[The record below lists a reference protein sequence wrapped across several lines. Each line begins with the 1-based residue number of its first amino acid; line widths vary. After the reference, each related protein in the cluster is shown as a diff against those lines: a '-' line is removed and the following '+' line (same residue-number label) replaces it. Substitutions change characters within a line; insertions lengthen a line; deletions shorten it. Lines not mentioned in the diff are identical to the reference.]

1 MNTRFFP
8 FLLLF
13 ILFAVPGTTFS
24 QLTGQAGLPYTQT
37 LQPQKFG
44 VRNENV
50 SIVQGSKGLIYLGT
64 SNGIVQYDGRHWER
78 VASVPNPLL
87 VKGDQTVYA
96 AQHKDFGYLV
106 STSKT
111 TCFQSL
117 LDSSFSPAEINGLA
131 KAGRNIYFS
140 AGNTLYSFHKDTAST
155 EPAPVVSPSSSR
167 GARPAPTKEGENR
180 EQPIKASEGSQRGRK
195 ADRKKASS
203 YRGDDK
209 TRGNITTSHTSS
221 GHTSSDPI
229 TSGHIRKVKT
239 FTSRVK
245 VFSGNHQRLYLHVR
259 GKGLFVRT
267 RKEFTQ
273 CIPPQRLTSP
283 PVKVVKHRGQ
293 MLAFLEEGKV
303 LKIPGAGEPL
313 SQDVTFHNLKLP
325 FRNPSV
331 TDVTTLRGRLV
342 VATRSN
348 GLVLY
353 GANDQ
358 PVQLM
363 NENRGL
369 LHTRINKLF
378 VDNTHQIWALHPN
391 GISIVQPSSGIRI
404 FGRHHGIEGTINQV
418 TRYQNSLYL
427 ATSKGVYRL
436 PGGVAGTSAETMK
449 FQKIA
454 PLTSEAFNF
463 YTTDSLLFVT
473 TRQGIFKIGQGRA
486 KLYYNKFSRHYTA
499 VLQYDHQ
506 PQYLLIGME
515 DGLSVVRYQNGLFI
529 HQGKARAIEGHILD
543 ICEDQHGNVWINTRY
558 NGLYRIRH
566 FPAFNNQLYTVHYN
580 LREAFSKNT
589 EWVKPYALSDG
600 LLFST
605 SDGLFRFNPS
615 KNRFYRDSLPG
626 LHAGDQIIH
635 PVAEAQDHTLW
646 ISSTGRA
653 PGRKQVL
660 YALPDS
666 AQGTIPQF
674 NLSLS
679 TASPFQIHAIHPEG
693 DSLVWIGGNNK
704 LLRLSAKA
712 CMKQN
717 HQPRIFIHEVVAGKD
732 SMLLHNHFYDHRQ
745 QQVPVVDYGT
755 NLLFTFS
762 AISYGE
768 MSPML
773 FRTRLVGT
781 NKEWSSWSTLHQQ
794 NYPHLREGT
803 YRFEVQAKNAYGM
816 RSPILQHTFKIRPPL
831 YRTWYAYTAY
841 ILALAGLVY
850 LLLDWR
856 ARYHANEKRKLEEI
870 IDQRTRELQQEKEKS
885 DRLIERMLPKDT
897 AEDLKAGVKTR
908 PYFYNKITVLFGDIQ
923 GFTKITEEMG
933 QSTLIDRL
941 SRCFLQFD
949 HIVEKYNIEK
959 IKTIGDAYMC
969 AGGIPEENQ
978 IHPIEVILAAME
990 MQNYMHRVG
999 SSNGNSW
1006 NIRIGIDTG
1015 PVVAGVIG
1023 RNKLSY
1029 DIWGST
1035 VNMASRMEALSQ
1047 PGKINISGNTHA
1059 LIKDFFICRYRGKMP
1074 VKNSGEIDMYFVEGL
1089 LPALA
1094 SDKQGTRPNQSLYTQ
1109 LQLLRLNDIEEVV
1122 LEKLEKLPDSL
1133 YYHNLKHTVDVVTQV
1148 ELIGKAEG
1156 VSEEDMLLLKTA
1168 ALFHDTGHLVSYDH
1182 HEEEGARMAREMLPQ
1197 YHYTHQQIERI
1208 AELILATRM
1217 PPQPRNLLEKIICDA
1232 DLDYLGR
1239 TDFVPVAYN
1248 LYKELKVRNKVN
1260 SFEHWKQVQ
1269 IDFIRNHAYFTE
1281 TAQRLRE
1288 VNKKKQLEKIIRE
1301 MDDKNGKP
1309 PSGHRPGHR

>member
-1 MNTRFFP
+1 MNTRSLP
-8 FLLLF
+8 LLLLF
-13 ILFAVPGTTFS
+13 IFFAVPNETYS
-24 QLTGQAGLPYTQT
+24 QLTGQSGLPYTQT

-50 SIVQGSKGLIYLGT
+50 SIAQGSKGLIYLGT
-64 SNGIVQYDGRHWER
+64 SNGIVQYDGHHWER
-78 VASVPNPLL
+78 ITSVPNPLL
-87 VKGDQTVYA
+87 VAGGQKVYA
-96 AQHKDFGYLV
+96 AQHKDFGCLISG
-106 STSKT
+106 STAT
-111 TCFQSL
+111 HFQSL
-117 LDSSFSPAEINGLA
+117 LDSSFIPTEINGLA
-131 KAGRNIYFS
+131 DAGKKIYFS
-140 AGNTLYSFHKDTAST
+140 AGNALYSFRKDTAST
-155 EPAPVVSPSSSR
+155 EQAPGVSPASSR
-167 GARPAPTKEGENR
+167 MPTSTPSEKGEDTKEFLSGTSEENQNSNR
-180 EQPIKASEGSQRGRK
+180 AVRK
-195 ADRKKASS
+195 RDF
-203 YRGDDK
+203 
-209 TRGNITTSHTSS
+209 I
-221 GHTSSDPI
+221 P
-229 TSGHIRKVKT
+229 TSGDKEPENKTAGSIHKVKT
-239 FTSRVK
+239 FGSRIK
-245 VFSGNHQRLYLHVR
+245 VFAGNHQRLYLHVQGR
-259 GKGLFVRT
+259 GLFVRT
-267 RKEFTQ
+267 REGFSQ
-273 CIPPQRLTSP
+273 CILPDQLTSP
-283 PVKVVKHRGQ
+283 VVEVVRHRQQ
-293 MLAFLEEGKV
+293 MLAFLEEGKA
-303 LKIPGAGEPL
+303 LKIPEEGEPL
-313 SQDVTFHNLKLP
+313 SPNAASHDLKLP
-325 FRNPSV
+325 FRNPIL
-331 TDVTTLRGRLV
+331 TDVISVRGKLAL
-342 VATRSN
+342 ATQSN

-353 GANDQ
+353 GANEQ

-363 NENRGL
+363 DENMGL

-378 VDNTHQIWALHPN
+378 VDNTDQIWTLHPN
-391 GISIVQPSSGIRI
+391 GISIVKPYSGIGI
-404 FGRHHGIEGTINQV
+404 FGRHNGIEGTINQV
-418 TRYQNSLYL
+418 TRFQNVLYL
-427 ATSKGVYRL
+427 ATSRGVYRL
-436 PGGVAGTSAETMK
+436 PGDAASNSSGTLK
-449 FQKIA
+449 FQHVP
-454 PLTSEAFNF
+454 PLNSEAFNF

-473 TRQGIFKIGQGRA
+473 TRQGIFQLGEGRA

-499 VLQYDHQ
+499 VLQYEHQ
-506 PQYLLIGME
+506 PQYLLIGLE
-515 DGLSVVRYQNGLFI
+515 DGLSVVRYRNGLFI
-529 HQGKARAIEGHILD
+529 HQGKARAIRGHILD

-566 FPAFNNQLYTVHYN
+566 FSAFNNRLYTVHYN
-580 LREAFSKNT
+580 LREAFSKQT

-600 LLFST
+600 LLFSA
-605 SDGLFRFNPS
+605 SNGLFRFNPS

-626 LHAGDQIIH
+626 LNAGDQIIH
-635 PVAEAQDHTLW
+635 PIAETQDQTLW
-646 ISSTGRA
+646 ISATGRD
-653 PGRKQVL
+653 PGRNQIL

-666 AQGTIPQF
+666 GQSTIQQF
-674 NLSLS
+674 NLSLD
-679 TASPFQIHAIHPEG
+679 ALAPFQIHAIHPEG
-693 DSLVWIGGNNK
+693 DSLVWIGGNGK
-704 LLRLSAKA
+704 LVRLSPKT

-717 HQPRIFIHEVVAGKD
+717 DQPRVFIHELMVDKD
-732 SMLLHNHFYDHRQ
+732 SMLLHNHFYDRKQ
-745 QQVPVVDYGT
+745 QQVPVVDYGK

-762 AISYGE
+762 ATSYGE
-768 MSPML
+768 ISPLL

-781 NKEWSSWSTLHQQ
+781 NKEWSSWSSLHQR
-794 NYPHLREGT
+794 NYPQLREGT
-803 YRFEVQAKNAYGM
+803 YRFEVQAKNGYGK
-816 RSPILQHTFKIRPPL
+816 RSPILQHTFKIEPPL

-841 ILALAGLVY
+841 ILLMAGVVYFLLA
-850 LLLDWR
+850 WR
-856 ARYHANEKRKLEEI
+856 SRYHAREKRKLEEI

-897 AEDLKAGVKTR
+897 AEDLKAGVKTK

-978 IHPIEVILAAME
+978 THPIEVILAAME

-999 SSNGNSW
+999 SSNGNNW

-1029 DIWGST
+1029 DIWGAT

-1074 VKNSGEIDMYFVEGL
+1074 VKNSSEIDMYFVEGL

-1094 SDKQGTRPNQSLYTQ
+1094 SDKQGTRPNDSLYTQ

-1122 LEKLEKLPDSL
+1122 LEKLEELPNSL

-1156 VSEEDMLLLKTA
+1156 VGDENMLLLKTA
-1168 ALFHDTGHLVSYDH
+1168 ALFHDIGHLVSYDH
-1182 HEEEGARMAREMLPQ
+1182 HEKEGARMAREMLPQ
-1197 YHYTHQQIERI
+1197 YHYTPQQIERI
-1208 AELILATRM
+1208 VELIMATRM
-1217 PPQPRNLLEKIICDA
+1217 PPKPRNLLEKIICDA

-1248 LYKELKVRNKVN
+1248 LYKELKVRNKVD

-1269 IDFIRNHAYFTE
+1269 IEFIRNHAYFTE

-1301 MDDKNGKP
+1301 MEDKNNH
-1309 PSGHRPGHR
+1309 SSA